1 LPGFIDTLLHQAVEL
16 ERSTADPAL
25 STLVPS
31 RKTSSR
37 VSSIHWSLKRPGR
50 AVRRL
55 GSL

>member
-1 LPGFIDTLLHQAVEL
+1 LLHQAVEL